1 VNPFHYP
8 FLGGIEHRVHH
19 ISKRL
24 AKKHEMIVLTSQLE
38 GTSKEEVIDGYRVVR
53 LPSRYIDIYNPPF
66 VSTKGLTEALKGLEP
81 DLVDFHYRWA
91 PDYNK
96 IARSWPGKKVF
107 TFHNTFGEG
116 VGITRLPSLV
126 NDQMLK
132 RHLKKFPKV
141 ICVSEFVKKDLDRR
155 GFDPMRTVAIPNGIE
170 IPCSATQKEEDFIL
184 FMGRLVNTK
193 GLEYLVKAM
202 RSVDSKLII
211 CGGGPLQA
219 KLEKQIEKNGLQGKV
234 EMTGRVCEERKCELL
249 SSCKLFVMPSIFES
263 YGIAVA
269 EAMSYGKAIVATDVG
284 GLPEVVKNGGLLCKA
299 KDSTDL
305 AGKIRTLLEDDA
317 QRQIKAK
324 QSIELAQSY
333 TWDSLAPKVEQ
344 EYSKFA
350 I

>member
-1 VNPFHYP
+1 MRIVEVNPFHYP

-53 LPSRYIDIYNPPF
+53 LPSRYIDIYNPPY
-66 VSTKGLTEALKGLEP
+66 VSTKGLMEALKGLEP

-116 VGITRLPSLV
+116 VGLTRLPSLV

-155 GFDPMRTVAIPNGIE
+155 GFDPKRTVAIPNGIE
-170 IPCSATQKEEDFIL
+170 IPCAAPPKEEDFIL

-211 CGGGPLQA
+211 CGGGPLQD
-219 KLEKQIEKNGLQGKV
+219 KLQRQIEKNGLHGKV
-234 EMTGRVCEERKCELL
+234 ELTGRVCEERKC
-249 SSCKLFVMPSIFES
+249 
-263 YGIAVA
+263 
-269 EAMSYGKAIVATDVG
+269 
-284 GLPEVVKNGGLLCKA
+284 
-299 KDSTDL
+299 
-305 AGKIRTLLEDDA
+305 
-317 QRQIKAK
+317 
-324 QSIELAQSY
+324 
-333 TWDSLAPKVEQ
+333 
-344 EYSKFA
+344 
-350 I
+350 